1 MKVDLFG
8 GASADPFCIG
18 ILNAG
23 PKPNVLVSLTFACL
37 AIDESNEEVTF
48 LRGVSCKQNISSRS
62 SRSNRPRFHS
72 LSKINVAPFFQRPD
86 VSIETI
92 NLIRLA
98 FEFDGLDSID
108 HCIVY
113 FISVN

>member
-8 GASADPFCIG
+8 GASADLFCIG

-48 LRGVSCKQNISSRS
+48 LRA
-62 SRSNRPRFHS
+62 
-72 LSKINVAPFFQRPD
+72 SKISR
-86 VSIETI
+86 
-92 NLIRLA
+92 LIRR
-98 FEFDGLDSID
+98 DRIGLDSTL
-108 HCIVY
+108 Y
-113 FISVN
+113 PK

>member
-48 LRGVSCKQNISSRS
+48 LCGVQAKY
-62 SRSNRPRFHS
+62 
-72 LSKINVAPFFQRPD
+72 L
-86 VSIETI
+86 VSFVEIES
-92 NLIRLA
+92 A
-98 FEFDGLDSID
+98 
-108 HCIVY
+108 
-113 FISVN
+113 

>member
-48 LRGVSCKQNISSRS
+48 LRGVSA
-62 SRSNRPRFHS
+62 
-72 LSKINVAPFFQRPD
+72 SKI
-86 VSIETI
+86 S
-92 NLIRLA
+92 RLVRR
-98 FEFDGLDSID
+98 DRIGLDSTL
-108 HCIVY
+108 Y
-113 FISVN
+113 PK